1 MRIILILT
9 PELEDFI
16 MKLFNLNPLLFLFII
31 ALFSLYSCGGGGNVG
46 EPNDK
51 IEQANAVKLDEP
63 FQMKIDEKGDR
74 DWYSLEL
81 PGQGYL
87 KIMAKDVPEALETEG
102 AITIFEEWQSNE
114 NEFMKSWTEIPFAAA
129 IQEKGTYHIAII
141 DNYNDAMSEDKFEV
155 KFSFVEEFDD
165 FEPNNTPKKAAKA
178 NFDEEYKSA
187 IYPVGDT
194 DWFKFKTDEPGYV
207 TVKAKNVSEELEL
220 EARYAN
226 YDEYEAEKIDVFRNY
241 GVLPHSAAIPE
252 PGEYYFHILDNYNDA
267 ESDKLFDWKIEFIP
281 EMDEAEPNNDAENAK
296 TITIPDTL
304 NIAIFPKGDIDIY
317 KLNINKTGTLSIK
330 AKGYEKITPEV
341 HLAMKDTTGK
351 DELKNIGSWK
361 ELPAKVEIP
370 DTKNTYFLKF
380 IDNYNDNESP
390 KAFPVVVEFN

>member
-1 MRIILILT
+1 MITII

-16 MKLFNLNPLLFLFII
+16 MKRYNLIPLLLLLIGMFT
-31 ALFSLYSCGGGGNVG
+31 LFSCGDGVDVG

-51 IEQANAVKLDEP
+51 IEEANAVKLDEP

-74 DWYSLEL
+74 DWYSVEL

-87 KIMAKDVPEALETEG
+87 KIMAKDVPEALEPEG

-114 NEFMKSWTEIPFAAA
+114 NEFMKSWTEIPFATA
-129 IQEKGTYHIAII
+129 INEKGTYHIAII

-165 FEPNNTPKKAAKA
+165 FEPNNSPKKAEKV

-207 TVKAKNVSEELEL
+207 TVKAKNVPDELEL
-220 EARYAN
+220 ETRYAN
-226 YDEYEAEKIDVFRNY
+226 YDEYEGDKIDVFRNY
-241 GVLPHSAAIPE
+241 GELPHSAAVSE

-267 ESDKLFDWKIEFIP
+267 KSDKLFDWKIEFTP
-281 EMDEAEPNNDAENAK
+281 EMDEAEPNNNFEDAK
-296 TITIPDTL
+296 TVDVPDTL
-304 NIAIFPKGDIDIY
+304 DIAIFPKGDIDIY
-317 KLNINKTGTLSIK
+317 KLNIQKSGTLSLK
-330 AKGYEKITPEV
+330 AKGYEEITPEV

-351 DELKNIGSWK
+351 NKLQKIGNWEEIPAELN
-361 ELPAKVEIP
+361 IP
-370 DTKNTYFLKF
+370 DTKNEYYIKF

-390 KAFPVVVEFN
+390 KPFKVRVEFK

>member
-1 MRIILILT
+1 
-9 PELEDFI
+9 

-31 ALFSLYSCGGGGNVG
+31 ALFSFYSCGGGSDVG
-46 EPNDK
+46 EPNDN
-51 IEQANAVKLDEP
+51 IEEANAVKLDEP

-74 DWYSLEL
+74 DWYSIEL

-87 KIMAKDVPEALETEG
+87 KTMAKDVPDALKIEG
-102 AITIFEEWQSNE
+102 AITVFEEWQSNE
-114 NEFMKSWTEIPFAAA
+114 NKFMKSWTEIPFAAA
-129 IQEKGTYHIAII
+129 IPEKGTYHIAII

-165 FEPNNTPKKAAKA
+165 FEPNNTPKKAARV

-207 TVKAKNVSEELEL
+207 TVKAKNVSEELKL
-220 EARYAN
+220 ETRYAN

-241 GVLPHSAAIPE
+241 GELPHSAAIPE
-252 PGEYYFHILDNYNDA
+252 PGEYYFHIIDNYNDA

-317 KLNINKTGTLSIK
+317 KLDIKKAGTLKLK

-351 DELKNIGSWK
+351 NKLENIGSWK
-361 ELPAKVEIP
+361 KLPAEIEIP
-370 DTKNTYFLKF
+370 DTKNEYYIKF
-380 IDNYNDNESP
+380 IDNYNDAEHP
-390 KAFPVVVEFN
+390 KAFPVVIEFN

>member
-1 MRIILILT
+1 
-9 PELEDFI
+9 
-16 MKLFNLNPLLFLFII
+16 
-31 ALFSLYSCGGGGNVG
+31 
-46 EPNDK
+46 
-51 IEQANAVKLDEP
+51 
-63 FQMKIDEKGDR
+63 
-74 DWYSLEL
+74 
-81 PGQGYL
+81 
-87 KIMAKDVPEALETEG
+87 
-102 AITIFEEWQSNE
+102 
-114 NEFMKSWTEIPFAAA
+114 MKSWTEIPFAAA

-241 GVLPHSAAIPE
+241 GELPHSAAIPK

-267 ESDKLFDWKIEFIP
+267 KSDKLFDWKIEFLP

-296 TITIPDTL
+296 IITIPDTL

-317 KLNINKTGTLSIK
+317 KLDIKKAGTLNLK

-341 HLAMKDTTGK
+341 HLAIKDTTGK
-351 DELKNIGSWK
+351 DELKNIDSWK

-390 KAFPVVVEFN
+390 KAFPVIVEFN